1 MTLTIKEVTQLINAV
16 NTIEELENHECFLD
30 ERKGVQNAIARRRK
44 ALEKEQ
50 ALKEK
55 YVEMTYFENEILKEH
70 PNAIIC
76 GIDDSKKV
84 PITKRLELNEAL
96 KNEVTAFAYGI
107 ATAEEIDEFN
117 IYKATQIAMQRA
129 IDGLSVQPTHL
140 LIDAMTLDNALP
152 QVSLIK
158 GDARSVSI
166 AAASIMAKVFR
177 DDYMTQLSKD
187 YPEYGFEKNAG
198 YGTKQHLL
206 AIDDIGIMKE
216 HRKSFEPIKS
226 LL

>member
-1 MTLTIKEVTQLINAV
+1 M
-16 NTIEELENHECFLD
+16 
-30 ERKGVQNAIARRRK
+30 
-44 ALEKEQ
+44 
-50 ALKEK
+50 
-55 YVEMTYFENEILKEH
+55 
-70 PNAIIC
+70 
-76 GIDDSKKV
+76 
-84 PITKRLELNEAL
+84 
-96 KNEVTAFAYGI
+96 KNNVTAFAYGI

-187 YPEYGFEKNAG
+187 YPEYGFEKMRVTVPNNI
-198 YGTKQHLL
+198 Y
-206 AIDDIGIMKE
+206 
-216 HRKSFEPIKS
+216 
-226 LL
+226 

>member
-1 MTLTIKEVTQLINAV
+1 
-16 NTIEELENHECFLD
+16 
-30 ERKGVQNAIARRRK
+30 
-44 ALEKEQ
+44 
-50 ALKEK
+50 
-55 YVEMTYFENEILKEH
+55 
-70 PNAIIC
+70 
-76 GIDDSKKV
+76 
-84 PITKRLELNEAL
+84 
-96 KNEVTAFAYGI
+96 
-107 ATAEEIDEFN
+107 
-117 IYKATQIAMQRA
+117 MQRA

-140 LIDAMTLDNALP
+140 LIDAMTLDNALT

-226 LL
+226 LM

>member
-1 MTLTIKEVTQLINAV
+1 MI
-16 NTIEELENHECFLD
+16 
-30 ERKGVQNAIARRRK
+30 
-44 ALEKEQ
+44 
-50 ALKEK
+50 
-55 YVEMTYFENEILKEH
+55 
-70 PNAIIC
+70 
-76 GIDDSKKV
+76 
-84 PITKRLELNEAL
+84 
-96 KNEVTAFAYGI
+96 
-107 ATAEEIDEFN
+107 
-117 IYKATQIAMQRA
+117 
-129 IDGLSVQPTHL
+129 GLSVQPTHL

-158 GDARSVSI
+158 GDASYAI

-177 DDYMTQLSKD
+177 DDYMSTVILKIILNTVLKKKQ
-187 YPEYGFEKNAG
+187 G

>member
-1 MTLTIKEVTQLINAV
+1 
-16 NTIEELENHECFLD
+16 
-30 ERKGVQNAIARRRK
+30 
-44 ALEKEQ
+44 
-50 ALKEK
+50 
-55 YVEMTYFENEILKEH
+55 
-70 PNAIIC
+70 
-76 GIDDSKKV
+76 
-84 PITKRLELNEAL
+84 
-96 KNEVTAFAYGI
+96 
-107 ATAEEIDEFN
+107 
-117 IYKATQIAMQRA
+117 MQRA

-187 YPEYGFEKNAG
+187 YPEYGFEKK
-198 YGTKQHLL
+198 TRVTVPKQHLL

>member
-76 GIDDSKKV
+76 GID
-84 PITKRLELNEAL
+84 
-96 KNEVTAFAYGI
+96 EVG
-107 ATAEEIDEFN
+107 
-117 IYKATQIAMQRA
+117 R
-129 IDGLSVQPTHL
+129 GPL
-140 LIDAMTLDNALP
+140 
-152 QVSLIK
+152 
-158 GDARSVSI
+158 
-166 AAASIMAKVFR
+166 
-177 DDYMTQLSKD
+177 
-187 YPEYGFEKNAG
+187 AG
-198 YGTKQHLL
+198 PVV
-206 AIDDIGIMKE
+206 A
-216 HRKSFEPIKS
+216 
-226 LL
+226 